1 MGVGVQKSCP
11 ALNEKYGPSAISI
24 GPGKIKI
31 LLKMKPVMI
40 FIKGTS
46 AFPQCGFTRRLLE
59 ILERKKITFGYFNIL
74 ADNDL
79 RETLKIISNWK
90 TYPQVYVNQE
100 LIGGLDIIIELEENG
115 EFDDIFNKYKCK

>member
-1 MGVGVQKSCP
+1 
-11 ALNEKYGPSAISI
+11 
-24 GPGKIKI
+24 
-31 LLKMKPVMI
+31 MKPVMI

-46 AFPQCGFTRRLLE
+46 EFPQCGFTRRLLE